1 MDADKLFIGSQHKL
15 ISESSLKCNID
26 DVNQL
31 LSIKKRILEQ
41 PRIEKCASLA
51 EAEWNDDLKLAK
63 LTKVTKNLTKNFSH
77 SLNKSLYL
85 YPEECLCLLEMKC
98 LLLKW
103 NERKLSIKNAF
114 SLLLAAGSGCT
125 FEQCRTYGYL
135 VKLGFRVFKH
145 DNKLKNN
152 THDSKDVSKLPDLST
167 KRKKKNANYRS
178 IQTENSPRV
187 IKKIPSPKLKTHCEI
202 IFTPQSHYMPQNLQ
216 PLYDVYSYN
225 LAVISGSV
233 EIIDSKYFEEKTGL
247 DNLKEESIMYK
258 SQPIG
263 MYPVYEKNIPQ
274 TIKSDEENIF
284 GPRTKRL
291 KFTEIKR
298 DHSLNTL
305 TMTASTSINAKNLSA
320 LSSTKNLT
328 MVQDCVDLKNNKI
341 MEINSSVGLST
352 GNNFSA
358 FNNKISFSNK
368 LLDGENNEKNQ
379 NINDGFATNLTQNVN
394 LSREEKNEPDS
405 KLPESTLSDDIP
417 VEELPNMH
425 INVPSHIRQKLLAIK
440 PSTLRK
446 GSTKNVNNKHSV
458 HYDVYY
464 PDNDVPKTLRPAPD
478 FRVIV
483 FEDDLECFPNIY
495 DINISNPNDNI
506 PTLWAIVNSS
516 SVSFFSVDSI
526 ILPKTADWDK
536 KDD

>member
-1 MDADKLFIGSQHKL
+1 MDVNKVFLGSQHKL
-15 ISESSLKCNID
+15 ISESNLKCNID

-31 LSIKKRILEQ
+31 ISIKKHILEQ

-51 EAEWNDDLKLAK
+51 EAEWNDNLKLAK

-103 NERKLSIKNAF
+103 NGKKLSIKNAF

-152 THDSKDVSKLPDLST
+152 TYDSKDILKLPDVST
-167 KRKKKNANYRS
+167 KRKKKNTNYRS
-178 IQTENSPRV
+178 IQTENYPKV
-187 IKKIPSPKLKTHCEI
+187 IKKILSPKLKTHSEI
-202 IFTPQSHYMPQNLQ
+202 IFTPQSHYLPQNVQ
-216 PLYDVYSYN
+216 PFYDVYSYN
-225 LAVISGSV
+225 LAVISGSTKIV
-233 EIIDSKYFEEKTGL
+233 DFKNFEEKTGL
-247 DNLKEESIMYK
+247 ENLKKESIVYEL
-258 SQPIG
+258 QPIG
-263 MYPVYEKNIPQ
+263 INPEYEQNIPQ
-274 TIKSDEENIF
+274 TIMSNEKNIYE
-284 GPRTKRL
+284 PRGKKL
-291 KFTEIKR
+291 KLAVSEK
-298 DHSLNTL
+298 DHSVKTLN
-305 TMTASTSINAKNLSA
+305 MTTSTSMNDTNLSA
-320 LSSTKNLT
+320 FSSIKNLT
-328 MVQDCVDLKNNKI
+328 TIQDREDSKTNKI
-341 MEINSSVGLST
+341 MEINSSVSLST
-352 GNNFSA
+352 GNNFSVS
-358 FNNKISFSNK
+358 NNKISFTDK
-368 LLDGENNEKNQ
+368 LLVGKNDENNQ
-379 NINDGFATNLTQNVN
+379 NINDELATQNVN
-394 LSREEKNEPDS
+394 LSRDKKNESNS
-405 KLPESTLSDDIP
+405 KLLESTLSDAIP
-417 VEELPNMH
+417 EEELLNMH
-425 INVPSHIRQKLLAIK
+425 LNVPSHIRQKLLAIK
-440 PSTLRK
+440 PLTHHK
-446 GSTKNVNNKHSV
+446 ESTKSTNNKHYV

-483 FEDDLECFPNIY
+483 FEDDLEHFPNIY

-526 ILPKTADWDK
+526 ILPKTVDWDK
-536 KDD
+536 KGD